1 MTPKYNQFIISGIR
15 KCLFFKG
22 DISHMIVSLQ
32 ILCQEVLIEG
42 HFDVN
47 ENFACMYGCPC
58 RVTTEARE
66 SIGTGITNGC

>member
-1 MTPKYNQFIISGIR
+1 MT
-15 KCLFFKG
+15 
-22 DISHMIVSLQ
+22 VSLQ
-32 ILCQEVLIEG
+32 ILCREVLIEG

>member
-1 MTPKYNQFIISGIR
+1 MTPKYNQFRISGIR

-32 ILCQEVLIEG
+32 ILCREVLIEG

-66 SIGTGITNGC
+66 SLGTGITNGC